1 VIRLRLSSADLGR
14 VRFVTR
20 PHPVGAAALASQVLR
35 GAHAPGPLRHLLP
48 ARGLLPDF
56 VTPYQGL
63 DSVEAG
69 LDAIRST
76 PRRRVRADV
85 ARAYA
90 HLPATPWRRRLADG
104 DREAV
109 ELLASALGGWFDAEL
124 RPQWGDVT
132 LAHRRWVDRAA
143 HQWALSGVDG
153 VLNGL
158 HPAVRWRAPVL
169 EVDTWWSADL
179 AGSGEGL
186 LLTPSPFAGPRPRLL
201 VERGRPALL
210 VFPVTPPAGGV
221 DAAQVGDAGL
231 AERGSPPAEPG
242 RTRPVAPPAA
252 AGGDALAPLRERTKP
267 AAAGSS
273 DAQAPLHGRT
283 RPAAATGAH
292 ALAPLH
298 ERTKPAAAGSGD
310 ALAALVGRTR
320 AAVLRRLGEPG
331 RHTTTAL
338 ARATGISL
346 PSASEHAAALR
357 AAGLIA
363 SEREGGAVVH
373 RLTPLGVELLGAA
386 G

>member
-1 VIRLRLSSADLGR
+1 MVRLRLSPTDLGR
-14 VRFVTR
+14 VRFAAR

-35 GAHAPGPLRHLLP
+35 AANPPGPLTHLLP
-48 ARGLLPDF
+48 ASGLLPDF

-63 DSVEAG
+63 GSVEAG
-69 LDAIRST
+69 VDAIRST

-85 ARAYA
+85 AQAYA
-90 HLPATPWRRRLADG
+90 RLPATPWRRRLADG

-124 RPQWGDVT
+124 RPQWNGLL

-143 HQWALSGVDG
+143 RRWALSGVDG
-153 VLNGL
+153 VLGDL

-179 AGSGEGL
+179 DGAGEGL
-186 LLTPSPFAGPRPRLL
+186 VIVPSPFAGPRPRLL

-210 VFPVTPPAGGV
+210 VFPV
-221 DAAQVGDAGL
+221 
-231 AERGSPPAEPG
+231 
-242 RTRPVAPPAA
+242 APPAA
-252 AGGDALAPLRERTKP
+252 TDGDALARL
-267 AAAGSS
+267 
-273 DAQAPLHGRT
+273 L
-283 RPAAATGAH
+283 
-292 ALAPLH
+292 
-298 ERTKPAAAGSGD
+298 
-310 ALAALVGRTR
+310 GRTR

-338 ARATGISL
+338 ARAAGVSV

-357 AAGLIA
+357 AAGLLT
-363 SEREGGAVVH
+363 SERDGGAVLH
-373 RLTPLGVELLGAA
+373 RLTPLGVEMLGGA